1 MDSLL
6 VPFAVI
12 CSFGLAGVGL
22 SFLALFQTK
31 FTVRVLE
38 RRAQARQA
46 QLEAAMAT
54 AQQSVYGLAAEIREM
69 QQHPPATVLPAI
81 PKPGLN
87 LIKRS
92 QALRMHRHGDPP
104 EHIAAAL
111 EVPLQEI
118 DLLLKVHRIVI
129 SNLVVT
135 AKPEAAMSRGNAA

>member
-22 SFLALFQTK
+22 SLLALFQTK
-31 FTVRVLE
+31 STVRVLE
-38 RRAQARQA
+38 GRAQARQK
-46 QLEAAMAT
+46 QLEVAVVT
-54 AQQSVYGLAAEIREM
+54 AQESVHGLAAEVREM
-69 QQHPPATVLPAI
+69 QQHPPATVLPAM

-87 LIKRS
+87 LSKRS

-111 EVPLQEI
+111 ELPVQEI

-135 AKPEAAMSRGNAA
+135 ARPEAAMSRGNAV